1 MDMPSPKLSQSA
13 IFVAGALLGGAV
25 VYCGTKKKNTAA
37 KESDTYLSQTV
48 DVWQKWLKDTQKST
62 PGQPYQ
68 SAPSESNQAP
78 AYSPKHQ
85 PPSNSATPST
95 THTSPQV
102 SKPQTQEQ
110 QQQGHQQQQQQQ
122 LQQVKTQH
130 HQQQQQQQQRKRAQA
145 DPEGNFFGP
154 CKLADLEDD
163 EILSEALTRNVQ
175 FFGLTGQKAIG
186 SSFVVVV
193 GLGGVGS
200 HAAHMLLRSG
210 VGRLRLIDFDQVT
223 LSSLNRHALATRA
236 DVGTSKAACLAS
248 HFRDIMPEARVEA
261 CVKMYT
267 AEAEE
272 ELLSGEPD
280 WVLDAIDN
288 IDTKVD
294 LLKACLHRKLKVL
307 AVAGAGA
314 KADPTRL
321 RFVDVSE
328 SVVDPLARALR
339 SRLRRE
345 HNIVGGIPVLL
356 STETQRCKLVDLT
369 GTDREEPTQ
378 LLDYQIVPH
387 FRVRSIPVLGTTPA
401 IFGMA
406 AAAHILCGLAG
417 SPFVGEAAFPARG
430 PEYARQL
437 DRLLAREEARA
448 ALLAERKARANGA
461 TAAAAEAAA
470 AAGVA
475 VATIAAAEEEEGGGG
490 DAGDAGD
497 GVEGDA
503 MGAGGSAEDEVT
515 VDVDDVS
522 YLVRELW
529 RGFSARSSHILPVGG
544 NKGMRRC
551 TAGLSLTRWDAT
563 QPPTIHNLI
572 LLTTQEA
579 DEHDNTTL
587 EALRESEPAFVERVE
602 KIMQRARLDHI

>member
-223 LSSLNRHALATRA
+223 LSSLNRHALATPALTAWLSWVESFPKRA
-236 DVGTSKAACLAS
+236 SRSQAQLPSAHDTWAAP
-248 HFRDIMPEARVEA
+248 RARVEA

-294 LLKACLHRKLKVL
+294 LLKACLQRKLKVL

-339 SRLRRE
+339 SS
-345 HNIVGGIPVLL
+345 PAA
-356 STETQRCKLVDLT
+356 
-369 GTDREEPTQ
+369 
-378 LLDYQIVPH
+378 IVPH